1 MKSAFLLFLST
12 TLLITTLFGQA
23 AQPVAPPSYNA
34 SDPLTMIS
42 NDVAKT
48 ARSVDSL
55 ARSWGEF
62 TRTFS
67 SNQGL
72 LLDEE
77 GRKLILALEVLNRME
92 VSMANM
98 QKLRLDLNERQSA
111 IRLKITTIV
120 DDLQPQSVERY
131 AALRGTTDAEAVRTS
146 RRQSLEKEYRELSQ
160 LLQQVGRELS
170 ATELEIRRT
179 DVQLRALRNQIFG
192 EVERQFPGN

>member
-12 TLLITTLFGQA
+12 TLSITTLFGQA

-34 SDPLTMIS
+34 NDPLTMIS
-42 NDVAKT
+42 SDVAKT